1 MLNEYLQFYACAP
14 SSSTPVIHNVL
25 QSSEVL
31 HLTAS
36 VPLEIPQW
44 QAKMALFAG
53 EGAALNA
60 YGAIFVQSEQNNIKI
75 YPMNA
80 TEDAKLR
87 NFVLD
92 CQWLPTLSAN
102 LSQ

>member
-1 MLNEYLQFYACAP
+1 M
-14 SSSTPVIHNVL
+14 STCSFTHAHHLPPP
-25 QSSEVL
+25 QSFTM
-31 HLTAS
+31 HYRAWRCCIFTAS